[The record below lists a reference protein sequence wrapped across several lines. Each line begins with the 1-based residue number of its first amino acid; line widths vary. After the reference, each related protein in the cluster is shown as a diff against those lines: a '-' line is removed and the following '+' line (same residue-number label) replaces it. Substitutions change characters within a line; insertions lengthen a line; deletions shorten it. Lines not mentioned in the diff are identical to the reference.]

1 MVIFEKI
8 DLNKIDSLI
17 NSLDISDIH
26 KQFYKTMIR
35 ERYEKILRFSYTKLK
50 GEIHEKHNY

>member
-17 NSLDISDIH
+17 DSLDILDIH
-26 KQFYKTMIR
+26 KQFYKTMIK
-35 ERYEKILRFSYTKLK
+35 ERYYKILRFSYNKLK
-50 GEIHEKHNY
+50 GEIHEKHNH